1 MLTPWSRARSR
12 RPSAGSSFGSVVL
25 VSALAVAAP
34 AGLSACGPDCTEA
47 ALQVS
52 PVTVGAPQDPLT
64 LRGTLT
70 SDDAP
75 VSGARLAFY
84 SVRTG
89 DSGSLIGYGTTDG
102 SGTGELVVSGGLAA
116 LPYPPESV
124 TGYEVTFDVLDTVDG
139 VRYCET
145 RARATLS

>member
-1 MLTPWSRARSR
+1 MLTSRGRARFR
-12 RPSAGSSFGSVVL
+12 RAPVSFGSVLL
-25 VSALAVAAP
+25 VSALAVVAP
-34 AGLSACGPDCTEA
+34 AGLSGCGPDCTEA
-47 ALQVS
+47 ELRVPPVAAES
-52 PVTVGAPQDPLT
+52 PQTPLT

-70 SDDAP
+70 SDGAP

-84 SVRTG
+84 SVRAG
-89 DSGSLIGYGTTDG
+89 GKGSLIGYGTTDG
-102 SGTGELVVSGGLAA
+102 SGTGELVVGGGLAA

-145 RARATLS
+145 RATAALS